1 MNTFLLYWNPHFSS
15 YKVERFLDEFD
26 FEEERDLLTEDDWG
40 LPEDFNWSI
49 FEHEKA
55 HAGDRFFF
63 VRVGQEKPTGM
74 IGAGYFTSE
83 PYEDEDWSGQGRKV
97 FYMDLQFE
105 EIIKPDSDRILSTEA
120 LAAAIPE
127 IDWTTG
133 HAGVMVSEEVAEKI
147 EALWKEHIESIW

>member
-1 MNTFLLYWNPHFSS
+1 MNTFLLYWNPFFSS

-40 LPEDFNWSI
+40 LPEDFNWSVA
-49 FEHEKA
+49 EHGEA

-63 VRVGQEKPTGM
+63 VRVGREQPMGM

-105 EIIKPDSDRILSTEA
+105 EIIKPDSERILSTEA

-127 IDWTTG
+127 IDWTAG
-133 HAGVMVSEEVAEKI
+133 HAGVRVSEEVAEKI
-147 EALWKEHIESIW
+147 EALWKQHIESIW